1 MHRSANTRSLPY
13 CATSNS
19 EAGPEVRKEAEPGLL
34 PDDPSSGWPDRT
46 DFSTRTLR
54 VAPRFSQRVSGGPS
68 WTMCEPPPAP
78 VRAAKSS
85 ICLGAP
91 ALPRLAEAAR
101 RSPRGSVRDSAR
113 GSVVSGA
120 RVEVLSCRRGD
131 LNPTS
136 PSTYPKNR
144 VPFNPINGVPT
155 EAEQCLGPSPRDW
168 SNVLNW
174 RYGVNPG
181 GGGTHRATIWSCM
194 DVLTS
199 AKPGSMAT
207 FTSSYGSACRS

>member
-1 MHRSANTRSLPY
+1 VRSQCTDRPTRVR
-13 CATSNS
+13 T
-19 EAGPEVRKEAEPGLL
+19 GPL
-34 PDDPSSGWPDRT
+34 PDDPIR
-46 DFSTRTLR
+46 RE
-54 VAPRFSQRVSGGPS
+54 PS
-68 WTMCEPPPAP
+68 RIS
-78 VRAAKSS
+78 VRGAFASLLGSHKGSVVDLAGRCVNRLPLLFGAAKSS